1 MAKIINF
8 RRLERLEKQMD
19 AMDAMD
25 AETPKLS
32 VSREEWDKMTPGQ
45 KLSALLVDALDYK
58 RELLELPRPGP
69 EDLSFHNLMLRAAD
83 SIIDQVLQIEVN
95 PLHREPSNDLDR
107 VLEER
112 RQKAIA
118 EIERMKEI

>member
-8 RRLERLEKQMD
+8 RRRERLEKKV
-19 AMDAMD
+19 D
-25 AETPKLS
+25 AEMPKLS

-58 RELLELPRPGP
+58 RELLELPRPGS
-69 EDLSFHNLMLRAAD
+69 EDLPFHNLMLRAAD
-83 SIIDQVLQIEVN
+83 SIIDQVLQIDAN
-95 PLHREPSNDLDR
+95 ALHKPPSNDLDK

-118 EIERMKEI
+118 KIESMKEI

>member
-58 RELLELPRPGP
+58 RELLELPRPGS
-69 EDLSFHNLMLRAAD
+69 EDLAFHT
-83 SIIDQVLQIEVN
+83 
-95 PLHREPSNDLDR
+95 LDAQGR
-107 VLEER
+107 GLDH
-112 RQKAIA
+112 
-118 EIERMKEI
+118 